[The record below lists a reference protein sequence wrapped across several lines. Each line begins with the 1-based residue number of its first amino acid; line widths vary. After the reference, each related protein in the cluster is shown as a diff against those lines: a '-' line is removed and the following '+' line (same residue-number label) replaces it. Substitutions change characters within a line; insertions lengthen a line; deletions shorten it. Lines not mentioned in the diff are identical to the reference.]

1 MPIFII
7 VTTTT
12 ATTLFTLI
20 TTMPPPRCATTGR
33 GAACPSASRPSAQ
46 SCLTRR
52 ATAWWAEIILYQ
64 IDSFGHR
71 PTCPPFYSTLSLL
84 TPSLVVGGHQ
94 ENPIKSKSVP
104 VLIPRFNSIS
114 YAGGCAE
121 AGPRDGREI
130 RGQ

>member
-7 VTTTT
+7 VTTIDITT
-12 ATTLFTLI
+12 TSTLI
-20 TTMPPPRCATTGR
+20 TTMPTPRCATTGR

-52 ATAWWAEIILYQ
+52 ATAWWAEIILYS
-64 IDSFGHR
+64 IDSFRHR
-71 PTCPPFYSTLSLL
+71 PTCPPPPHPSFIPN
-84 TPSLVVGGHQ
+84 PSLVVGGHQ
-94 ENPIKSKSVP
+94 ENHIKSKSVP